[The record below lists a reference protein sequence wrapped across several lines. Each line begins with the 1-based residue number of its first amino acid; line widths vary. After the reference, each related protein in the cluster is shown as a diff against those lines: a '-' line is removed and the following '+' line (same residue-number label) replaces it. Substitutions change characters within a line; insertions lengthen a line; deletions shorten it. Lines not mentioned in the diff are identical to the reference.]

1 MIESTTSH
9 QVLEIMESEKPF
21 MVFFK
26 SEFCDYCVMLNT
38 VLDVLD
44 SKYSDYLDF
53 YTLDVND
60 EKAAADVFEDY
71 VEGVPSV
78 ILFHAKQFVVVPE
91 PDEPDPIMWY
101 TLSYLEHFINQFFRS
116 DAEPGTNV

>member
-1 MIESTTSH
+1 MIEPTTSYK
-9 QVLEIMESEKPF
+9 VMEIMETEKPF

-38 VLDVLD
+38 VLGVLD
-44 SKYSDYLDF
+44 KKYSPYLDF

-60 EKAAADVFEDY
+60 EQSAADVFEDY

-78 ILFHAKQFVVVPE
+78 ILFHNGQFVVVPE
-91 PDEPDPIMWY
+91 PEEPDPIMWY
-101 TLSYLEHFINQFFRS
+101 RLSYLEEFINQFFRS
-116 DAEPGTNV
+116 DDETGTNL

>member
-26 SEFCDYCVMLNT
+26 SEFCDYCMMLNT

-78 ILFHAKQFVVVPE
+78 ILFHAKKFVVVPE

-101 TLSYLEHFINQFFRS
+101 TLSYLENFINQFFRS
-116 DAEPGTNV
+116 DDETGTNV

>member
-1 MIESTTSH
+1 MIEETTSYK
-9 QVLEIMESEKPF
+9 VLEIIEGERPF

-26 SEFCDYCVMLNT
+26 SEFCDYCAALKT
-38 VLDVLD
+38 VLELLQK
-44 SKYSDYLDF
+44 KYGATIDF
-53 YTLDVND
+53 YTLDVNE

-78 ILFHAKQFVVVPE
+78 ILFHKGKFIVVPE

-101 TLSYLEHFINQFFRS
+101 RFSYLQNFINQFLQ
-116 DAEPGTNV
+116 EKE

>member
-38 VLDVLD
+38 VLNVLD
-44 SKYSDYLDF
+44 SKYSDCLDF

-101 TLSYLEHFINQFFRS
+101 TLSYLENFINQFFRS
-116 DAEPGTNV
+116 DDETGTNV